1 MTILTLISILLAA
14 APANAPSPQPGR
26 AAPTASPALSP
37 DALFSRRALRRA
49 RLLIQMRM
57 FQLRD
62 ERLECVREALLRR
75 LPDALWP
82 ELPSPTRGNPSGAS
96 AVAHCGQILRF

>member
-1 MTILTLISILLAA
+1 MTVLALISILLAVAPASSQSA
-14 APANAPSPQPGR
+14 APSRP
-26 AAPTASPALSP
+26 APTASPALSP
-37 DALFSRRALRRA
+37 DELFSRRALRRA

-62 ERLECVREALLRR
+62 ERLECIREALLRR

-82 ELPSPTRGNPSGAS
+82 ELPTPTRGTPNAAT
-96 AVAHCGQILRF
+96 AVAHCAEILKF

>member
-1 MTILTLISILLAA
+1 MTILALISVLLAA
-14 APANAPSPQPGR
+14 APANAPSPPPSR
-26 AAPTASPALSP
+26 PAPTASPALSP

-75 LPDALWP
+75 LPDALRP
-82 ELPSPTRGNPSGAS
+82 EGAPPTRGTPNPA
-96 AVAHCGQILRF
+96 AAAPHCGEIMQF